1 MREKFES
8 EAWCYEVGSSS
19 GKGSN
24 ENILTGGGGFLGGE
38 GRGNEFQTEIT
49 RGRKFLKS
57 DYKAKGSSRV
67 EDVTRYGEKGNSQG
81 GTTKDGEFL

>member
-1 MREKFES
+1 MRIS
-8 EAWCYEVGSSS
+8 
-19 GKGSN
+19 
-24 ENILTGGGGFLGGE
+24 LRGGGGFVGGE